1 VVSGRDLGALRPAIV
16 LVPVLLGAVGLVDDA
31 RGLSPALRFGC
42 QLALGGLAAGVVVG
56 EAGLSPLVGV
66 LAVGAGAV
74 WMGGYIN
81 VFNFMDGI
89 NGIAATTAGL
99 VGVCYLTIGAA
110 LDADVVAVVGA
121 VLTGSSMGFLP
132 FNFPR
137 ARVFLGDSGSYFL
150 GSMIAIA
157 VLVALEA
164 GAPLPAVAAPLVLY
178 LADTSVTLLRR
189 VRRGERWWEPHR
201 EHVYQRLANGPL
213 GHTAT
218 TAIVAAM
225 TGLLGALGLLTIDGG
240 VAATVLVAAVAAI
253 VVPAYL
259 ALPALLGHLDRVTT

>member
-1 VVSGRDLGALRPAIV
+1 
-16 LVPVLLGAVGLVDDA
+16 
-31 RGLSPALRFGC
+31 
-42 QLALGGLAAGVVVG
+42 
-56 EAGLSPLVGV
+56 
-66 LAVGAGAV
+66 
-74 WMGGYIN
+74 
-81 VFNFMDGI
+81 
-89 NGIAATTAGL
+89 
-99 VGVCYLTIGAA
+99 
-110 LDADVVAVVGA
+110 